1 MIPQVDTLDING
13 IVIVF
18 FFDQD
23 NTEVVLSDTNE
34 IIMSVYVSWVTNQ
47 VEMYQIR
54 ALDIFFFNKW
64 FRSNSFKKVMIN

>member
-1 MIPQVDTLDING
+1 MIPQVDTLDIND

-64 FRSNSFKKVMIN
+64 SRSNSF